1 MSFDFD
7 RLNNAEVVDQNGEKI
22 GHVGQIYLDDA
33 TNQPT
38 FVTVKTGLFGTR
50 ETFVPLNNVDTNADV
65 LRVPFTKEFVKDA
78 PNVDADGHI
87 TEAEQD
93 EIYRYYQLNGTTG
106 YAGTDRDAVAG
117 TERRDVVDT
126 DRRDLGTDRSAD
138 NGEMIRREEELH
150 VGTQRVET
158 GQVRLRKHVVTEQ
171 QTVTVPV
178 QREEVQ
184 VVRETIADGTPSNA
198 RLGEGDA
205 EQVVTLSE
213 ERPVVEKTVVDKERV
228 GLQTNTVTEQQQVTA
243 EVGRE
248 EIVVEN
254 DTTRDAGLKGK
265 AEGLKDRIEDKF
277 DRK

>member
-87 TEAEQD
+87 SETEQD
-93 EIYRYYQLNGTTG
+93 EIYRYYQLNGTTNRDAAVAG
-106 YAGTDRDAVAG
+106 NAGTDRRDAAA
-117 TERRDVVDT
+117 T
-126 DRRDLGTDRSAD
+126 DRRDLGTDRDA
-138 NGEMIRREEELH
+138 NGDMIRREEELR

-178 QREEVQ
+178 QRDEVQ
-184 VVRETIADGTPSNA
+184 VVREPIADGTPSNH

-205 EQVVTLSE
+205 EQVVTLTE
-213 ERPVVEKTVVDKERV
+213 ERPVVDKVVVDKERV
-228 GLQTNTVTEQQQVTA
+228 GLQERTVTEQQQVTA

-254 DTTRDAGLKGK
+254 DATTGK
-265 AEGLKDRIEDKF
+265 QGLKDRVEDKF
-277 DRK
+277 DRKK

>member
-87 TEAEQD
+87 SETEQD
-93 EIYRYYQLNGTTG
+93 EIYRYYQLNGTAG
-106 YAGTDRDAVAG
+106 YAG
-117 TERRDVVDT
+117 TERRDAVDT
-126 DRRDLGTDRSAD
+126 DRRDLGTDRDA
-138 NGEMIRREEELH
+138 NGEMIRREEELR
-150 VGTQRVET
+150 VGTERVQT

-184 VVRETIADGTPSNA
+184 VVREQIADGTPSNH

-205 EQVVTLSE
+205 EQVVTLTE
-213 ERPVVEKTVVDKERV
+213 ERPVVDKVVVDKERV
-228 GLQTNTVTEQQQVTA
+228 GLQERTVTEQQQVTA

-254 DTTRDAGLKGK
+254 DATRTAGK
-265 AEGLKDRIEDKF
+265 ESLKDRIEDKF